1 MTALL
6 ALLRAL
12 VALVPL
18 VGPYLVGR
26 AQARQKAKI
35 EGLEADKA
43 ANERMSHADISS
55 GGRNE
60 PLPDTFCASLFAAK
74 FSRRYGLVGRN

>member
-1 MTALL
+1 MLTALL

-35 EGLEADKA
+35 EGLEADKK
-43 ANERMSHADISS
+43 ANERINHADVSS
-55 GGRNE
+55 G
-60 PLPDTFCASLFAAK
+60 SAADDAK
-74 FSRRYGLVGRN
+74 WLRKRSGK